1 MAVPVQIAGRDPGSE
16 KRRSAEGSG
25 RLEGPIAVAQDDDEA
40 GGGGDRQ
47 VELAIAIEIGGHQL
61 GIQPGQGSQ
70 HAGVEHAAAF
80 PGEQPDAALADSSN
94 VGDAV
99 AVEVPQDKVGY
110 RSVRSRWV
118 EDCGLEGAVAIP
130 EAYTNPVRRLAL
142 DRTSDDDQVDLAVT
156 VQVGHSHVK

>member
-1 MAVPVQIAGRDPGSE
+1 MAVPVQIAGRDPASE

-70 HAGVEHAAAF
+70 QIGGDWKVPSPLPRTTTKPVVVVIARSSLPSPLKSAATNSA
-80 PGEQPDAALADSSN
+80 SS
-94 VGDAV
+94 
-99 AVEVPQDKVGY
+99 
-110 RSVRSRWV
+110 
-118 EDCGLEGAVAIP
+118 
-130 EAYTNPVRRLAL
+130 PVRGVSTPGLNTPPPLPVNSQMPLWPTVATSVMPSPL
-142 DRTSDDDQVDLAVT
+142 KSPRTR
-156 VQVGHSHVK
+156 